1 MLALNPRWP
10 FANPKSSASSRGL
23 ERTGQPG
30 YQVRKLVLLF
40 GLTCL
45 AASNDNSFS
54 SLTSSSG
61 PLTGFRVAAVSYSPV
76 WEIGSPPNVFGIAAE
91 DYWTDA
97 AGHAIPWAASKP
109 RQPGDNHHQF
119 TRVIL
124 GRVSFSLPMRPAIA
138 GASGILVFL
147 LLGFLAMAYV
157 TRGSKVLKNVDAAR

>member
-1 MLALNPRWP
+1 MNTKGP
-10 FANPKSSASSRGL
+10 ASSRGL
-23 ERTGQPG
+23 RETIYPG
-30 YQVRKLVLLF
+30 YQIRKLVLVC
-40 GLTCL
+40 GLTCI

-76 WEIGSPPNVFGIAAE
+76 WEIGSPPNMFGIAAQ

-109 RQPGDNHHQF
+109 RQPGENHHRF

-124 GRVSFSLPMRPAIA
+124 GRVSFSLPMRPAAA
-138 GASGILVFL
+138 GLASVLVVL
-147 LLGFLAMAYV
+147 LLFFVLYVISVAKSFWFIFTGLAV
-157 TRGSKVLKNVDAAR
+157 TVP